1 MINILLN
8 IECKGLII
16 YRIIGFIFL
25 ISSTLFANGMQDW
38 NHSIQKTKKV
48 TFKVETFADGF
59 DVPWGMTFLPDGN
72 MLVSDRNGDLWKV
85 KKD

>member
-1 MINILLN
+1 
-8 IECKGLII
+8 
-16 YRIIGFIFL
+16 
-25 ISSTLFANGMQDW
+25 MQDW

-85 KKD
+85 KKGGNSKTQIQGIPKVNSENQG